1 MQGSRNRVGRRSGYN
16 CAVTPTPEDVPVADA
31 IEQNAEV
38 LDHPADDEDAV
49 EGTAEIGIDVPE
61 ADALEQ
67 AAEVAEDGDDER
79 R

>member
-1 MQGSRNRVGRRSGYN
+1 MTSL
-16 CAVTPTPEDVPVADA
+16 PEDVPDADA
-31 IEQNAEV
+31 IEQNAPV
-38 LDHPADDEDAV
+38 LDHPVDDEDAV

>member
-1 MQGSRNRVGRRSGYN
+1 M
-16 CAVTPTPEDVPVADA
+16 
-31 IEQNAEV
+31 EQAAEV
-38 LDHPADDEDAV
+38 VDHPADDEDTV

-67 AAEVAEDGDDER
+67 AAEVAEDGTDER